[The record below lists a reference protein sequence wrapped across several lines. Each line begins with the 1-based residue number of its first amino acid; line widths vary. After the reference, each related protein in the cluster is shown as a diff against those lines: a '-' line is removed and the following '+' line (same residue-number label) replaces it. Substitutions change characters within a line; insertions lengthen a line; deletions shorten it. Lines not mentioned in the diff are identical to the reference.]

1 MLFLAYAVEVR
12 RMKSIGPGIID
23 EMAEKLKRF
32 PRREN
37 VTLRKALVYEGSL
50 SPVVKERGWFDALI
64 PARILLDG

>member
-1 MLFLAYAVEVR
+1 
-12 RMKSIGPGIID
+12 MKSIGPGIID

-64 PARILLDG
+64 PARIPLDG